1 MLEGR
6 GDTYGCIV
14 DTREAAITTMYS
26 VSAGE
31 FLIASEGEAEFAEIS
46 LDLWSK
52 VRKLAVKDSRRKLG
66 CLL

>member
-1 MLEGR
+1 
-6 GDTYGCIV
+6 
-14 DTREAAITTMYS
+14 MYS

-31 FLIASEGEAEFAEIS
+31 FLIASEGEADSAEIP

-52 VRKLAVKDSRRKLG
+52 VRKLAVKDSLRRLG